1 MSEPWIGFV
10 HVQPS
15 GAENPFG
22 EGRKGAFTHALALA
36 SSAEN
41 FQQQVH
47 HALSEHG
54 LLVIELRDIA
64 PLAAY
69 AAEARVSEE
78 IQELADS
85 LSSAEPVQFDVF
97 DTYTDHDA

>member
-1 MSEPWIGFV
+1 MSEPWIGFL
-10 HVQPS
+10 HIQPS

-47 HALSEHG
+47 TALSEQG
-54 LLVIELRDIA
+54 LFAIEFSDVA
-64 PLAAY
+64 PLDAY
-69 AAEARVSEE
+69 AAEDRVSEE
-78 IQELADS
+78 MRQLADS
-85 LSSAEPVQFDVF
+85 LSSDEPVQFDVF
-97 DTYTDHDA
+97 DTYTAHDA